1 MDIERRKRINR
12 IKKVIMAIIAAAIL
26 IPVVCCIILAVK
38 VGRLEK
44 QLADS
49 QAMVESQAQAMSML
63 TVTLPEASDAAG
75 SAYEEESVAED
86 EGAAAL
92 ENVNPF
98 SEDTLMEEPDGL
110 DETDPYYIYLTFDDG
125 PSANTEQILRIL
137 REYGVKATFFV
148 NGHEDE
154 DSMRLY
160 GEIAQAGH
168 TVGMHSYSHDYKTL
182 YASGEAFTEDLA
194 NIRFLVE
201 DACGVESVYY
211 RFPGGTSN
219 TAATGAEMSEYIEI
233 LHANGIEY
241 IDWNVDSGDGSGRG
255 LSADDIVNNV
265 FKNFGRFHTNVV
277 LLHDGSGHETTVEA
291 LPLIIERARNM
302 GAQLLPI
309 TESTVPIQHLAE

>member
-12 IKKVIMAIIAAAIL
+12 IKKIIMAMITCAIL
-26 IPVVCCIILAVK
+26 IPCVICVFLAIK
-38 VGRLEK
+38 VSDLKK

-63 TVTLPEASDAAG
+63 TVTLPDAMD
-75 SAYEEESVAED
+75 VAAVNEGGELQGD
-86 EGAAAL
+86 EGSQ

-98 SEDTLMEEPDGL
+98 AESTLLEVPDDL

-125 PSANTEQILRIL
+125 PSSNTEQILRIL

-148 NGHEDE
+148 NGREDE
-154 DSMRLY
+154 ESMQLY

-168 TVGMHSYSHDYKTL
+168 TLGMHSYSHDYKTL

-194 NIRFLVE
+194 NIRMLVE
-201 DACGVESVYY
+201 NASGTDCVYY

-219 TAATGAEMSEYIEI
+219 TAASGEEMSEYIEI

-241 IDWNVDSGDGSGRG
+241 IDWNVDSGDGSGKG
-255 LSADDIVNNV
+255 LSADDIVDNV

-277 LLHDGSGHETTVEA
+277 LMHDGPGHETTVEA